1 MLGLPKNTEL
11 NKQLP
16 KKAIYAK
23 FQMNTAA
30 RDKIDSDIARI
41 AIVNEV
47 SPTRVNIASGEKVT
61 GFYVLLVTL
70 KKRDFDEKNII
81 TLSKLI
87 PQKMVMVLE
96 YDNQAKLVVFHTK
109 LMQSEWVEKEKLSL
123 ELKGLNLDT
132 VWENIIVQIG
142 GLTVEQGHSL
152 DEQIIIDEQRNK
164 LQKEIARLEKLARA
178 EKQPKKKFEIVQQ
191 IKLMKYQN
199 LFEKKRLSF
208 VFL

>member
-199 LFEKKRLSF
+199 LFEKKR
-208 VFL
+208 